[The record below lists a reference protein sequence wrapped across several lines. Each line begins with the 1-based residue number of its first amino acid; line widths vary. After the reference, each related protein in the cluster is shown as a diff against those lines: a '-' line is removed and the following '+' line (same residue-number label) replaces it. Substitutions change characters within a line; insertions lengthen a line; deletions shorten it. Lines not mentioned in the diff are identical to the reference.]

1 MSQAIHLAET
11 LVEKG
16 LSLATAE
23 SCTGGGLSHLLTSI
37 PGSSAFFI
45 GGIIAYQNRVKTAF
59 LGVPL
64 SILAEHGAV
73 SSATASAMAEGCR
86 DKFGTDIAVS
96 ITGIAG
102 PGGGS
107 LEKTVGLVYLAVAV
121 AQRTCVVE
129 HTFPGNREQVREAAI
144 TTAIDLILEAID
156 ERRGPC

>member
-23 SCTGGGLSHLLTSI
+23 SCTGGGLSRLLTSI

-45 GGIIAYQNRVKTAF
+45 GGIIAYQNRIKTTF

-64 SILAEHGAV
+64 NILAEHGAV

-86 DKFGTDIAVS
+86 DKFDTDIAVS

-107 LEKTVGLVYLAVAV
+107 LEKPVGLVYLAVAV
-121 AQRTCVVE
+121 EQHTRVVE

-144 TTAIDLILEAID
+144 ATALDLILEAID
-156 ERRGPC
+156 EKT